1 MDVKHLKWGRL
12 AHASLYPEDHG
23 YILSILA
30 NIHARASLLSKTHGL
45 IYHSVYGSSYGSGG
59 GTAMCRLW
67 EALQVDLQYV
77 AEELQRQG
85 WCPRS
90 FVY

>member
-30 NIHARASLLSKTHGL
+30 NIHARASLLLKKRGL
-45 IYHSVYGSSYGSGG
+45 PDPGDYGSGG

-67 EALQVDLQYV
+67 EALQV
-77 AEELQRQG
+77 ELAKA
-85 WCPRS
+85 PRDANPLS
-90 FVY
+90 KWRSYLCT